1 MAAKKKPKSQSQPGR
16 KKSSANPEFKPALL
30 CRAMWDRYEYLRDN
44 GHDDYI
50 RLADRCGRFW
60 YGSQWE
66 EDVVAKLRQQR
77 RPYLTMNMILT
88 TTDTVLGEQIN
99 NRNETRF
106 RPRYGK
112 NADATADALNKVY
125 KHISQGN
132 NLTWL
137 RSDVF
142 EDGLITG
149 RGYYEVRLDFTD
161 NLFGEV
167 RITRLDPKNV
177 MIDADATE
185 YDPETWNDVTVTR
198 WLTPDDIEV
207 LYGKAKADELRGKV
221 STYESTGT
229 DIVDDLRDRV
239 SSAYEM
245 QGKVPDDDINQAKYI
260 RILDRQY
267 RQLTVRRFFANL
279 LYGDLRSVPD
289 DWDDARITEYLA
301 ANPNVAVLEKQATR
315 IRWTVVACNTVL
327 YDDWSPYEHF
337 TVVPYFPHFRNGRT
351 TGMVEQ
357 LISVQELLNKSVS
370 QELHIVN
377 TTANSGWKVKKGALQ
392 NMTET
397 ELEVRGAETGLVAV
411 LDDINNMDKIQPN
424 QIPSGIDRLAQK
436 AEQFIKTLGVSDY
449 MRGDARADVS
459 ARALEA
465 NQNQGQNALARV
477 LDNLVRS
484 DVFLARVILNCVQT
498 YYIEERVLF
507 ITGGD
512 GRPDETITINQVSPE
527 GEIVN
532 DMTVG
537 EYLITVDSAPARE
550 SLEDSQFEQAL
561 ALRKEGIPIPDS
573 VLIRNSRLLDKQ
585 EIIEQMEA
593 ASNSPEAKRSA
604 EADLALK
611 EAEVK
616 KMQADAERL
625 LADAD
630 NKASQAQQ
638 KKVDAA
644 KEAASVDEMTP
655 EQGRTII
662 EKQRLDLERERTM
675 ADIELKKA
683 EMRIKEAELA
693 IKQQEM
699 QLERERMRIDAVTQR
714 MQAKLA
720 AQKEGA
726 KNQTEDNG

>member
-279 LYGDLRSVPD
+279 LYGDLRPVPD

-477 LDNLVRS
+477 LDNLTRS

>member
-221 STYESTGT
+221 SAYESTGT

-279 LYGDLRSVPD
+279 LYGDLRPVPD

-477 LDNLVRS
+477 LDNLTRS